1 MNAVFNDIF
10 EDINWFVDNFD
21 YDSSARGINY
31 YNADNEIYDY
41 VEFRY
46 DKLFA
51 SEEDIVRVCPTVAD
65 YRAFEEYYIDMIGL
79 DIQNFQNTIATVL
92 WHIATD
98 YGWLVSLHI
107 NKILLEKKKSAF
119 KKSSRLP
126 AVINDLI
133 CDYIARG

>member
-10 EDINWFVDNFD
+10 EDINWFVENFE

-107 NKILLEKKKSAF
+107 TSLDI
-119 KKSSRLP
+119 
-126 AVINDLI
+126 
-133 CDYIARG
+133 